1 MSAAA
6 MSSPS
11 SFASACSVLP
21 RLLAR
26 CPPLRHSRHHL
37 HPHHKPVPRCFS
49 AAPASAPPTHSSS
62 LSTAAATPNAPLP
75 PSPVEPP
82 LVAAFV
88 NNIMKKGKKATARRI
103 INTALAHVASE
114 APQFP
119 SPHAAFAA
127 AVEKAAPLFKI
138 VGVKHGAK
146 SIQTPTPLTER
157 QRTRTGIVW
166 IAQAAN
172 SSNSKIPGGVRIGK
186 EIIDVLN
193 GTSSVLQKRLQVHKT
208 ALLNRSNV
216 VLTDRRLRK
225 F

>member
-1 MSAAA
+1 MPASGPSFTAASKA
-6 MSSPS
+6 
-11 SFASACSVLP
+11 
-21 RLLAR
+21 
-26 CPPLRHSRHHL
+26 
-37 HPHHKPVPRCFS
+37 
-49 AAPASAPPTHSSS
+49 ASAPPQ
-62 LSTAAATPNAPLP
+62 LP
-75 PSPVEPP
+75 PVEPP
-82 LVAAFV
+82 LLAAFV

-103 INTALAHVASE
+103 IDTALSHVSTE
-114 APQFP
+114 APQFS

-172 SSNSKIPGGVRIGK
+172 SSNSKIPAGVRIGK

-193 GTSSVLQKRLQVHKT
+193 GTSSVLQKRLQLHKT

-216 VLTDRRLRK
+216 VLTDRRMRK